1 MKIFVENFNKVVNGF
16 EVRKVVVG
24 DVNTDAE
31 VEASVAT
38 VDYLEIP
45 KLHTHQN
52 ILCNITINSSMRN
65 ELTVYVGL
73 TDFPISTNLVVWFRI

>member
-1 MKIFVENFNKVVNGF
+1 VKIFVENFNKVVNGF

-45 KLHTHQN
+45 KLHTHPN
-52 ILCNITINSSMRN
+52 ILCNITINSSTTS
-65 ELTVYVGL
+65 ELTVFL
-73 TDFPISTNLVVWFRI
+73 CRTD